1 MDREA
6 RGGLGARALIASA
19 RVLIVVDG
27 LGLSGKTKSLVDL
40 ACALDRIRYQAQVCS
55 FDSENSE
62 LAGRLAEAGVPVHRV
77 PCRDGLDVTAPWR
90 LGAIVRRVR
99 PDVVHCYNPRPMLY
113 GGLAARGLGVH
124 ATVGT
129 LSAFACH
136 VPDRPYAFLPEP
148 LRTASRRNRARNRM
162 TSLLMRRLAVVSR
175 SLGERY
181 CRYNNIS
188 TDKLRVIPY
197 GVPSADVIPRPG
209 NGPAA
214 DARRELGFA
223 PADILVGSV
232 GRLVEQKDYPMQL
245 RGFALAAAQD
255 PRLRMVLVGDG
266 PLRATLEALAAELGI
281 AARVTFAGQRADV
294 PRILPALDIFVMT
307 SKFEPYGVALLEAKA
322 AGRPIVATAVNEIP
336 EILSFGRCGLLVPP
350 GDPAALADALLSL
363 SGDAGRRDELS
374 RLVFAEARE
383 QHAFPA
389 MLAAYQDLYD
399 EARGSH

>member
-6 RGGLGARALIASA
+6 GGGLGARAPTVIA

-27 LGLSGKTKSLVDL
+27 LGLSGKTRSLVDL
-40 ACALDRIRYQAQVCS
+40 ACGLDRTRYQAQVCS
-55 FDSENSE
+55 FDSEGSE
-62 LAGRLAEAGVPVHRV
+62 LAGRLAEARVPVHRV

-136 VPDRPYAFLPEP
+136 VPDRSYAFLPEP
-148 LRTASRRNRARNRM
+148 LRTRSRRNRARNRM
-162 TSLLMRRLAVVSR
+162 TSLLMRRLVVVSW

-181 CRYNNIS
+181 CRYSNIS
-188 TDKLRVIPY
+188 TDKLHVIPY
-197 GVPSADVIPRPG
+197 GVPIADVTP
-209 NGPAA
+209 PAV
-214 DARRELGFA
+214 DARRELGFG
-223 PADILVGSV
+223 PGDVLVGSV
-232 GRLVEQKDYPMQL
+232 GRLVEQKDYPVQL
-245 RGFALAAAQD
+245 RGFALAAARD

-266 PLRATLEALAAELGI
+266 PLRAALEDLAAALGV
-281 AARVTFAGQRADV
+281 AARVTFAGRRADV
-294 PRILPALDIFVMT
+294 GRIVAALDIFVMT

-322 AGRPIVATAVNEIP
+322 AARAIVATEVNEIP

-350 GDPAALADALLSL
+350 GDPAPLADALLSL
-363 SGDAGRRDELS
+363 SRDAARRDELA
-374 RLVFAEARE
+374 RRAFADARE
-383 QHAFPA
+383 RHSFQA
-389 MLAAYQDLYD
+389 MLDGYQCLYD
-399 EARGSH
+399 EVRRL